1 MRTNLS
7 TASLLLLA
15 TLAAQASPPRTPAVT
30 GNPDPLQQAAELN
43 NQAAVLAD
51 QERYLEAESKYRAAL
66 RIIARHAGPHSPQ
79 AARPLNNLAVVY
91 RRLGRL
97 RDAETRYLQSLAV
110 REQTGDPVGAARV
123 RLNLARLYLDQQR
136 FAEARKILDQAPSNR
151 ALQAELF
158 HTTAALHLHAKEYVA
173 AAESGRRA
181 RQAWIARNR
190 PAEAAQARALQAQAL
205 RLSGRARES
214 LPAFRE
220 ALAELKAAF
229 GPDHPEVGRTTA
241 ALGRALKAS
250 GERRRGKRLQAQGR
264 AILAAAPDRAAR
276 NHIVDLR
283 SGYTRSR

>member
-7 TASLLLLA
+7 AAALLLLA
-15 TLAAQASPPRTPAVT
+15 ALSAHASPPRVPAAP
-30 GNPDPLQQAAELN
+30 GNHALLQQAAELH

-51 QERYLEAESKYRAAL
+51 QERYLEAESKYRAAI
-66 RIIARHAGPHSPQ
+66 RIIARHAGPSSPQ

-110 REQTGDPVGAARV
+110 REQTGDRVGAARV
-123 RLNLARLYLDQQR
+123 RINLARLYLAQR
-136 FAEARKILDQAPSNR
+136 RPAEASKSLQQASGTAEVR
-151 ALQAELF
+151 AEFL
-158 HTTAALHLHAKEYVA
+158 HTAAALELHAKQY
-173 AAESGRRA
+173 AEASATAVQA
-181 RQAWIARNR
+181 REAWIARNQ
-190 PAEAAQARALQAQAL
+190 PIQAAQARAMRGESL
-205 RLSGRARES
+205 RLAGRTAEALSVLRQ
-214 LPAFRE
+214 

-229 GPDHPEVGRTTA
+229 GPDHPEVGRVTA

-250 GERRRGKRLQAQGR
+250 GDRRRGKRLQAQGR

-276 NHIVDLR
+276 SHIVDLR